1 MNGFLGVSSDISTSG
16 NIRLDNYSR
25 GYNVTYQDSSSSTAT
40 ATAVSVKSAMEYD
53 IPSDSSDSS
62 LNNWIR
68 YGTSA
73 SACLL
78 TSPTST
84 RVYVKAHSETSSGV
98 KLYNLGQCLE
108 KAMNSSSSG
117 GGTIIDPYTSIP
129 QAIGTSGSAG
139 SSPNYA
145 RGDHKHAI
153 SVVESD
159 TNGYITI
166 AGKSVKVHGLNSAAY
181 KADSY
186 FATAGHTHSN
196 YASSSHNH
204 DSRYVPFF
212 TKLKIN

>member
-117 GGTIIDPYTSIP
+117 GGTIIDPYDSTP
-129 QAIGTSGSAG
+129 TAIASSGNGNKG

-145 RGDHKHAI
+145 RGDHQHVI
-153 SVVESD
+153 SVSEGNVE
-159 TNGYITI
+159 GAFTI
-166 AGKSVKVHGLNSAAY
+166 AGKSVNVHGLGSAAY
-181 KADSY
+181 KATSY
-186 FATAGHTHSN
+186 FATAG
-196 YASSSHNH
+196 HNH